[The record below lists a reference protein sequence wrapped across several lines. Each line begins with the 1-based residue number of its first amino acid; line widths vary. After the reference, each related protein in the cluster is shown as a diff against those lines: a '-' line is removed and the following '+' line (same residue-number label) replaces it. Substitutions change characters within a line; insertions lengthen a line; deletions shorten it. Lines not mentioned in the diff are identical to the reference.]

1 MDPTQRTLPFTE
13 RDEPE
18 QEIFEDPI
26 NEEEELDMPTKD
38 MPSPYSKDAPKFN
51 FEKPSE
57 LNRYIKRLEE
67 LFVKHSIEDDK
78 DKIKYLGAYADA
90 RTEKEWEAMSSYNET
105 FAAHKKEIISSYPEA
120 SNEARGSIKELRRI
134 RDEHSGITCQD
145 LTRLQAYKRAFVA
158 EAKKLQADPPLLSNH
173 EAIEI
178 FLKPLTDGF
187 RKKIIDK
194 LDLVETVTPTAGNE
208 NRRPED
214 RFPLT
219 KIIEIAVN
227 IASGMQGTYGTTD
240 STSSKKDND
249 RREMR
254 SYVKVEHDEIG
265 NTLAQM
271 QDQQKMTEK
280 HLLSALEVMTK
291 SIQQAVQSQNN
302 QQAQPTYQ
310 APAPMYQNQGYV
322 PQMQVAR
329 SRGWV
334 NPNPAASSSA
344 CFYCAED
351 GHMKDDCPHR
361 AAHLQ
366 KGWIVLDHR
375 NRPTLPDGKFIP
387 LAGGTNPK
395 MRVDA
400 LNGVTRPE
408 RPVAN
413 NVQSLVGRPGVIQ
426 LAQSVTSYTVPTT
439 QSEIEEALE
448 KFDLND
454 LAQYI
459 STRSGQGVPID
470 SNEEG
475 FSKVQ

>member
-1 MDPTQRTLPFTE
+1 MDPTQINLPFSE
-13 RDEPE
+13 ENELE
-18 QEIFEDPI
+18 QIFEEPNQED
-26 NEEEELDMPTKD
+26 ELDMPTKD

-51 FEKPSE
+51 CDKPSE

-67 LFVKHSIEDDK
+67 LFTKHSIEDDA

-90 RTEKEWEAMSSYNET
+90 RTEKEWEAMSSYDGT
-105 FAAHKKEIISSYPEA
+105 FAEHKKEIISSYPEA

-134 RDEHSGITCQD
+134 RDEYSGITCQD

-158 EAKKLQADPPLLSNH
+158 EAKKLQAEPALLSNH

-194 LDLVETVTPTAGNE
+194 LDLVETVTPTAGHE

-214 RFPLT
+214 RFPLA

-227 IASGMQGTYGTTD
+227 VASGMQGTYGTTD
-240 STSSKKDND
+240 SSSSRKDND

-254 SYVKVEHDEIG
+254 SYIKTEQDDIG

-271 QDQQKMTEK
+271 QDQQKISEK

-302 QQAQPTYQ
+302 QQAQPVYQ
-310 APAPMYQNQGYV
+310 APAPMYQNQGYQ
-322 PQMQVAR
+322 PQMQAVRPRALF
-329 SRGWV
+329 
-334 NPNPAASSSA
+334 NPNASTSSSA
-344 CFYCAED
+344 CFYCSEE
-351 GHMKDDCPHR
+351 GHMKDECPHR
-361 AAHLQ
+361 AAHIV
-366 KGWIVLDHR
+366 KGWIMLDHR
-375 NRPTLPDGKFIP
+375 NRPTLPDGRFIP
-387 LAGGTNPK
+387 LAGGSNPK
-395 MRVDA
+395 MRVET
-400 LNGVTRPE
+400 LNGVPRPDK
-408 RPVAN
+408 PVAS

-426 LAQSVTSYTVPTT
+426 LAQSVGSYTVPTT
-439 QSEIEEALE
+439 QSEIEDALE